1 MRLAHSVARPRR
13 RMGRRTTRA
22 AQARRSGTSSAH
34 RILDACFFFSGS
46 QAVCAAGRL
55 GRRFVSALAW
65 KAVPRAAMAS
75 AGLGSRDLSVN
86 RDSVRNPAGD
96 RANGSRGARMPAFSF
111 TKKEKREQAWPAEK
125 SGAAYRGQFA
135 PRGFVLPRPGY
146 EDNSGAT
153 RLHKTEASHGLG
165 IRPREPRG
173 LTLQDSNGAP
183 LHIASHLIAS
193 RKRQPEMSAIQPSG
207 PESGSADLEI
217 ERA

>member
-1 MRLAHSVARPRR
+1 
-13 RMGRRTTRA
+13 MGRRTTRA
-22 AQARRSGTSSAH
+22 AQAAEAERPRHTVFLTPASLL
-34 RILDACFFFSGS
+34 RFSG
-46 QAVCAAGRL
+46 GL
-55 GRRFVSALAW
+55 RRDGLC
-65 KAVPRAAMAS
+65 
-75 AGLGSRDLSVN
+75 GLGSRDLSVN
-86 RDSVRNPAGD
+86 RDSFRNPAGN
-96 RANGSRGARMPAFSF
+96 RANGSRGARMAAFSF

-193 RKRQPEMSAIQPSG
+193 RKRQPECPRFS
-207 PESGSADLEI
+207 L
-217 ERA
+217 RA